1 MTTETYKNPPTVVVV
16 LQPVGQREKPGL
28 VVIQRAIPGEG
39 FGKIALP
46 GGYQIEGQTWQEAG
60 AAELEQE
67 TGVIVD
73 PDDLVLID
81 VQTTP
86 DKKRNLL
93 FCLAPRLSEV
103 PEFTHDH
110 EVSKVDVITTPIT
123 GAFPL
128 HDEQIAAFFA
138 YPLR

>member
-16 LQPVGQREKPGL
+16 LQPVGPRDKVGL
-28 VVIQRAIPGEG
+28 VVIQRALPGEG

-46 GGYQIEGQTWQEAG
+46 GGYQIEGQTWEEAG

-73 PDDLVLID
+73 PDELVLID
-81 VQTTP
+81 VKTTP

-93 FCLAPRLSEV
+93 FCLAPRLQEV
-103 PEFTHDH
+103 PDFQHDH
-110 EVSKVDVITTPIT
+110 EVSKVFVTYEPIT

-128 HDEQIAAFFA
+128 HDEQIAAFFRL
-138 YPLR
+138 PQ